1 MSKIQEDLVELKTKL
16 KAYVDEGRRI
26 GYGDIKRQ
34 PLIITKPDITLIIWI
49 MCTQQTRKNTR
60 FCGFRAI

>member
-16 KAYVDEGRRI
+16 KVYVDEGHRI

-34 PLIITKPDITLIIWI
+34 PLIVTKPDITKIIPLKKI
-49 MCTQQTRKNTR
+49 KCCDSEAFQDKS
-60 FCGFRAI
+60 